1 MPIPFPF
8 DFKNP
13 DYCEVYDWRLERLS
27 RLRAKPE
34 LLPALK
40 AFYKD
45 DPAQFIIDWGIT
57 SDPRNVERG
66 LPALAPFLLFPRQEE
81 WVRWFMERWK
91 SREPGI
97 TDKSR
102 ELGLSWLTV
111 CTAAT
116 VCLFN
121 DGIVAGFG
129 SRKEEYVDKKG
140 DPKSLLWKGRQF
152 ISHLPHEFKGVWTEK
167 KHSPYMRIEFPETGS
182 VIAGES
188 GDGIGRGA
196 RSSFYFIDESAFI
209 PRAHLIDASLSQTT
223 NCRID
228 VSTPCGMTNSF
239 ARRRHSGKVPVFSMH
254 WAQPLDAKILTPD
267 GFVEMRDVKVNDF
280 VIGASGNK
288 VKVLGVYPKGFK
300 DVYRVMFNDGSFSEC
315 CLDHLWPVIKYGDQR
330 KERKHITHTM
340 PLSDIIK
347 NYVEIDSRG
356 YKKHNYQIP
365 ITLPVEFNSKEVP
378 LSSYVMGCLLGDG
391 SIPKHPHH
399 YISLAS
405 SENELIELCNKEL
418 PDEFR
423 FLYNEQ
429 LIYRLSSMGNFRGGE
444 RGRGQHN
451 PIKKIMHT
459 LGLSGSYSHTK
470 FIPEIYKTSSI
481 EDRISLLQGLMDTDG
496 CASSSKSSP
505 GSARYTTVSKQLS
518 NDVKFLAQSLGGTVS
533 IRERNP
539 EIREFP
545 GNRFHQCRLSYT
557 LEIKLPACIT
567 PFRLKRKREEFIHST
582 KYYPRRSIVGIE
594 FISEKDCQCIKVD
607 AINGLYL
614 TDEFIVTHNTCDP
627 RKDQAWY
634 DRTCEF
640 IDDPVVIAQEIDLD
654 YSASM
659 EGILIPAIWVQS
671 SLDAHVKLGIKPT
684 GVRKIGFDVAD
695 EGGDKNAVCFRHGIL
710 IENVLQWSGKGS
722 DIYDSVE
729 KVFSYCDDFDYFI
742 VDYDADGL
750 GAGVRGD
757 ARVINKNR
765 LIKEQRKI
773 AFNPFR
779 GSGAVVDPEG
789 NPFQESGEGKDR
801 EKGRSNEDLLA
812 NAKAQ
817 GWWALRRRFQ
827 LTYRAVVEKLPF
839 NPEDIISIS
848 SEIYEYKKLM
858 VELSQ
863 PTYSQNSNGKILVDK
878 MPDGAKSPNLS
889 DSTMIAFAP
898 IRKINAGFFS

>member
-13 DYCEVYDWRLERLS
+13 DYCEVFNWRLEKLS

-40 AFYKD
+40 AFYKE

-81 WVRWFMERWK
+81 WVRWFIERWK

-254 WAQPLDAKILTPD
+254 W
-267 GFVEMRDVKVNDF
+267 
-280 VIGASGNK
+280 
-288 VKVLGVYPKGFK
+288 
-300 DVYRVMFNDGSFSEC
+300 
-315 CLDHLWPVIKYGDQR
+315 
-330 KERKHITHTM
+330 
-340 PLSDIIK
+340 
-347 NYVEIDSRG
+347 
-356 YKKHNYQIP
+356 
-365 ITLPVEFNSKEVP
+365 
-378 LSSYVMGCLLGDG
+378 
-391 SIPKHPHH
+391 
-399 YISLAS
+399 
-405 SENELIELCNKEL
+405 
-418 PDEFR
+418 
-423 FLYNEQ
+423 
-429 LIYRLSSMGNFRGGE
+429 
-444 RGRGQHN
+444 
-451 PIKKIMHT
+451 
-459 LGLSGSYSHTK
+459 
-470 FIPEIYKTSSI
+470 
-481 EDRISLLQGLMDTDG
+481 
-496 CASSSKSSP
+496 
-505 GSARYTTVSKQLS
+505 
-518 NDVKFLAQSLGGTVS
+518 
-533 IRERNP
+533 
-539 EIREFP
+539 
-545 GNRFHQCRLSYT
+545 
-557 LEIKLPACIT
+557 
-567 PFRLKRKREEFIHST
+567 
-582 KYYPRRSIVGIE
+582 
-594 FISEKDCQCIKVD
+594 
-607 AINGLYL
+607 
-614 TDEFIVTHNTCDP
+614 TCDP
-627 RKDQAWY
+627 RKDQSWY

-695 EGGDKNAVCFRHGIL
+695 EGSDKNAVCFRHGIL

-757 ARVINKNR
+757 ARVINKYR

-817 GWWALRRRFQ
+817 GWWSLRRRFQ
-827 LTYRAVVEKLPF
+827 LTYRAVIEKLPF

-878 MPDGAKSPNLS
+878 MPDGAKSPNLA
-889 DSTMIAFAP
+889 DSTMVAFAP
-898 IRKINAGFFS
+898 VRKINAGFFS